1 MEKNYENIRSFKVR
15 QPSRRNNANKKK
27 GVFQLVCSKNGK
39 RLVIK
44 KELAEQLKLKDTVQ
58 FAYPMEPEDQV
69 LLIGDRL
76 PVLGERY
83 SLKVH
88 KNGDLICYNT
98 ALVRAMVERF
108 KLPIEERSSFTFYD
122 LTLDEYD
129 GSVIAHLD
137 MEVAHG

>member
-1 MEKNYENIRSFKVR
+1 MSKDYEKFKCFHAKQNPR
-15 QPSRRNNANKKK
+15 QNTKK

-44 KELAEQLKLKDTVQ
+44 KRLAEQLKLKDTVQ